1 MKSGLSVYTNDL
13 AQKLSL
19 AGKNLVVALRQTGQR
34 SAAALQHGWNSMRR
48 VPTDTQPPLDPV
60 LEENAPQL
68 PGTGTRAFW
77 VGLVVVTLSL
87 VSGLATYLILTGLTP
102 IVPRNEVVLGV
113 LFINVLLVMAMVVII
128 AVQAVGL
135 RRAWKKKVAGARLH
149 ARIVALFSVI
159 TALPA
164 LLLALAATTTF
175 SRSLDNWFNRQT
187 TSIVMSSLDV
197 AQAYLEEH
205 GQVIRTD
212 IVNMAKDLDDAAP
225 RLAGDKRRFRE
236 LVFAQAGLRDL
247 PVAYVVDAKGGVEV
261 AALEDEKI
269 PYVPPP
275 EHLIRAAENGQVPL
289 LMPVNTFRVAAIT
302 KLHNHPGAYLYVAR
316 GVSPKVVGHLRRT
329 EAGVA
334 EYEQLRARR
343 GGLKFAH
350 GLMYFM
356 ISLTALLAA
365 IWVGLWF
372 AGRLVAP
379 IRRLISAAQQVAK
392 GNLKVELPIR
402 RGEGDLRRLS
412 MNFNHMTQQLAHQ
425 HNELTTTNTQL
436 TERRR
441 FMEAVLYGI
450 SAGVIGL
457 DPHGRITLANRSAE
471 KLLGRAETSLVGREL
486 AEAVPEFKGLL
497 EESQDAKSRPQHQV
511 TLILDGEERRFSV
524 RLTHEAQGEEDY
536 GSVLTF
542 DDITG
547 LVAAQRTAAWADV
560 ARRIAHEIKNPLT
573 PIQLSAERLRRKYGK
588 VLTEDREVFELCT
601 DTIIR
606 QVGDVTRMVDEF
618 SAFARMP
625 KPQMEDHDIRDVVRA
640 AVLDR
645 QMASHDLTFD
655 KKFPSEPVIVSCD
668 RRLISQAISNLV
680 KNAEEAIQAYADNP
694 DREPGWRG
702 RIETVVR
709 RNGDRVDIEVIDN
722 GPGLPKHNRA
732 RLLEPYVTT
741 KGNKGTGLGLA
752 IVHKS
757 VEQHGG
763 TLALEDAPPAPGR
776 THGALIRIT
785 LPVNTAASRSA
796 QEQQPAP
803 AAAHSGA

>member
-1 MKSGLSVYTNDL
+1 MNELIQELSR
-13 AQKLSL
+13 
-19 AGKNLVVALRQTGQR
+19 AGKKLAASLQHLGGRA
-34 SAAALQHGWNSMRR
+34 AAALQNGLHRLR
-48 VPTDTQPPLDPV
+48 QLATDTQPPLDPL
-60 LEENAPQL
+60 LEENAPRL
-68 PGTGTRAFW
+68 PGTGNRAFW
-77 VGLVVVTLSL
+77 VGLIFVSLSL

-113 LFINVLLVMAMVVII
+113 LFINVLLALAMVVVIT
-128 AVQAVGL
+128 VQAVGL
-135 RRAWKKKVAGARLH
+135 RRAWKQKVAGARLH
-149 ARIVALFSVI
+149 ARIVSLFVVI

-197 AQAYLEEH
+197 AHAYLEEH

-212 IVNMAKDLDDAAP
+212 IVNMAKDLDDAAAGF
-225 RLAGDKRRFRE
+225 AGDKRKLTE
-236 LVFAQAGLRDL
+236 LVFAQAALRDL
-247 PVAYVVDAKGGVEV
+247 PVAYVVDAKGKVEV

-269 PYVPPP
+269 PYVAPP
-275 EHLIRAAENGQVPL
+275 EHLIRAAESGQVPL

-302 KLHNHPGAYLYVAR
+302 KLHNYPGSYLYVAR
-316 GVSPKVVGHLRRT
+316 GVSRTVVGHLRRT

-334 EYEQLRARR
+334 EYNQLRQRR

-379 IRRLISAAQQVAK
+379 IRRLISAAQQVSK
-392 GNLKVELPIR
+392 GNLKVELPIV

-412 MNFNHMTQQLAHQ
+412 VNFNHMTQQLAHQ
-425 HNELTTTNTQL
+425 HNELVTTNSQL

-457 DPHGRITLANRSAE
+457 DANGRITLANRSAE
-471 KLLGRAETSLVGREL
+471 KLLGRPESSLVGREL
-486 AEAVPEFKGLL
+486 GEAVPEFQELL
-497 EESQDAKSRPQHQV
+497 EASQDPGAKGRAQHQV
-511 TLILDGEERRFSV
+511 TLLLDGEERTFSA
-524 RLTHEAQGEEDY
+524 RLTHEAQDEKDY

-547 LVAAQRTAAWADV
+547 LVAAQRTSAWADI

-645 QMASHDLTFD
+645 QMSTNDITFD
-655 KKFPSEPVIVSCD
+655 KKVPSEPVIVSCD
-668 RRLISQAISNLV
+668 RRLISQAIINLV
-680 KNAEEAIQAYADNP
+680 KNAEEAIQAYAETP
-694 DREPGWRG
+694 DRETGWRG

-709 RNGDRVDIEVIDN
+709 RNGERVDIEVIDN

-741 KGNKGTGLGLA
+741 KGEKKGTGLGLA
-752 IVHKS
+752 IVQKS

-763 TLALEDAPPAPGR
+763 TLALEDAPPGPGR

-785 LPVNTAASRSA
+785 LPAVTRSPRSA
-796 QEQQPAP
+796 AELPEPAT
-803 AAAHSGA
+803 ARGGA